1 MFILWVIRIILLVTV
16 ITVIRNIVKV
26 LTSQELKA
34 TIYRKV
40 RNIPVA
46 GKIIVLCWRFVKK
59 VALCLFGIVK
69 RVALA
74 LWDTVVWLSKL
85 PVIKQVVAIPVML
98 FKKLAG
104 LWQKLLAWSA
114 VD

>member
-1 MFILWVIRIILLVTV
+1 MFILWVIRITLILAV
-16 ITVIRNIVKV
+16 ITVIRNFAKI
-26 LTSQELKA
+26 LGSQELKA

-40 RNIPVA
+40 RGIPVA
-46 GKIIVLCWRFVKK
+46 GKIIVLCWR
-59 VALCLFGIVK
+59 LVK

-74 LWDTVVWLSKL
+74 LWDTVVWVSKL